1 MTAQGEMMVG
11 KGMDTPRVFAAM
23 PFVRA
28 LLGLVP
34 SRSGPAEA
42 PLRRAGEAP
51 VGVTAA
57 APQVFR
63 REVPIRFAHCDPA
76 GIVFYPQYFVIL
88 NGLMEDWFTEGLGV
102 DFADMVARRR
112 IGIPTVQIDCTFSRP
127 SALGERLTLAVAITR
142 IGDKSISIEVTGSA
156 DGELRLR
163 ARQTLVLMCLATRK
177 SIAIPSDIRQAL
189 VRVCHAAQR
198 DFASS
203 QGGSHA
209 S

>member
-1 MTAQGEMMVG
+1 MTAQGEAMVD

-28 LLGLVP
+28 LLGLLP
-34 SRSGPAEA
+34 FRAGPAEA
-42 PLRRAGEAP
+42 PLRRAAEAP
-51 VGVTAA
+51 RAAAAA
-57 APQVFR
+57 APEVFR

-102 DFADMVARRR
+102 DFADMVTRRG
-112 IGIPTVQIDCTFSRP
+112 IGIPTVQIECTFSRP
-127 SALGERLTLAVAITR
+127 SSLGERLTLAVAVTR
-142 IGDKSISIEVTGSA
+142 IGDKSISIEVTASA

-163 ARQTLVLMCLATRK
+163 ARQTLVLMCLATKK
-177 SIAIPSDIRQAL
+177 SIAIPADIRQAL
-189 VRVCHAAQR
+189 LRVCHAAQR
-198 DFASS
+198 SFASM
-203 QGGSHA
+203 QGGSNA